1 MKSQIPL
8 FLANLYKPAL
18 WLLGG
23 IFLFLN
29 VSLKWAQVSSYAPE
43 WGGFERNVIWGI
55 QQIMLGRPL
64 YSNPEAAPF
73 GIVQYMPL
81 YYYTVGFLGKLFSI
95 NPQEAH
101 SVYFLA
107 RFVSFVCCILSS
119 ILLVLTTIKFRVNK
133 ELAVFLGLI
142 AFFWMD
148 RFAIAARPDSFKGLI
163 FQLLIFVLVQ
173 FPERRK
179 RFVFPLV
186 LILAVAGLL
195 TKQDGLV
202 FSGILPLSLLLGRN
216 WKETAIWGGLTIVF
230 NTIILFGIQSF
241 SGNTF
246 FFNVIGGLQNGISF
260 SWFMNAFGGYFPLM
274 AVLFGLALAMAFEFI
289 FESNWKLHVLS
300 SALICSFF
308 PALLSSFKFG
318 SGANYFLES
327 TLISLVL
334 AGIWIQK
341 TNFNSFFV
349 LKGSPRLFGLF
360 VFGLLFYVS
369 AMHWLAGAF
378 LNSEPLLKS
387 QYMEQKMVADYLL
400 GQNAGKAKVLV
411 CIDKQWEESLTTLLP
426 ENVVSPQRDVAMQVF
441 KANGKISFKPLSR
454 ALINGEIQFV
464 VTDIGRKPAFLNFD
478 FSSFSEDFKTGNY
491 QVWKNRKI

>member
-1 MKSQIPL
+1 
-8 FLANLYKPAL
+8 
-18 WLLGG
+18 
-23 IFLFLN
+23 
-29 VSLKWAQVSSYAPE
+29 
-43 WGGFERNVIWGI
+43 
-55 QQIMLGRPL
+55 
-64 YSNPEAAPF
+64 
-73 GIVQYMPL
+73 
-81 YYYTVGFLGKLFSI
+81 
-95 NPQEAH
+95 
-101 SVYFLA
+101 
-107 RFVSFVCCILSS
+107 
-119 ILLVLTTIKFRVNK
+119 LVLTAIKFRVNK
-133 ELAVFLGLI
+133 ELAIFLGLI

-179 RFVFPLV
+179 RFVFPLA

-260 SWFMNAFGGYFPLM
+260 SWFINVFSGYFSMM
-274 AVLFGLALAMAFEFI
+274 AVLFGLALVMAFEFI

-318 SGANYFLES
+318 SGPNYFLET
-327 TLISLVL
+327 TLVSLVL

-441 KANGKISFKPLSR
+441 KANGKISFKPLSE
-454 ALINGEIQFV
+454 ALSNGEIQFV
-464 VTDIGRKPAFLNFD
+464 VTDKGQRPVFLNLD
-478 FSSFSEDFKTGNY
+478 FSAFTENKTIGNY
-491 QVWKNRKI
+491 QIWKN